1 MIFIERDIESAKIDL
16 SLKADFNLV
25 DSFRIFD
32 IKSLGS
38 FTCQN
43 LEDGLQKNLDFGDYL
58 QDDIYMFFRK
68 VDKQN
73 VGHITFRQFGVICI
87 LNLGLYGTFYVGFAT
102 VPFQRFT
109 LFINCHF
116 QLAKKKHS
124 TRFNKSHKI

>member
-43 LEDGLQKNLDFGDYL
+43 LEDGLQKNLDFCDYL

-73 VGHITFRQFGVICI
+73 VGHITFRQFGDIILPFSEEYAQLVIDRPNVYSRI
-87 LNLGLYGTFYVGFAT
+87 STESTKY
-102 VPFQRFT
+102 FT
-109 LFINCHF
+109 
-116 QLAKKKHS
+116 
-124 TRFNKSHKI
+124 